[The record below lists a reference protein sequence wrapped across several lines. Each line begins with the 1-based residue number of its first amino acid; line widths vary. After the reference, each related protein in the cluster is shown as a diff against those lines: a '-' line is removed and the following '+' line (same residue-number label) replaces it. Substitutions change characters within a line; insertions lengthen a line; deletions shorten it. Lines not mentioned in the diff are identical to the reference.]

1 MLLLSIKRHGGW
13 RSNAVC
19 EGYIDTSVE
28 NKKKQLQKFLEM
40 TDNEPTTSTSNSF
53 YQDFSLLGRELAI
66 PQAIAG
72 ISQQNLNVSSKNSI
86 R

>member
-40 TDNEPTTSTSNSF
+40 TDNEPTTVLPTVSTKISAFLEEN
-53 YQDFSLLGRELAI
+53 LLFLK
-66 PQAIAG
+66 
-72 ISQQNLNVSSKNSI
+72 L
-86 R
+86 